1 MQRSVS
7 TLTSEMLS
15 DQNLVVVSGEFG
27 RYPSSI
33 EHLIRQFL
41 PTNRV
46 LWVEI
51 TGMRTPKLNLYD
63 LKRAIGKVKR
73 LVKGAESVESS
84 SRGIPPNIHLSSP
97 VTLPF
102 PSFSA
107 VRHLNSSTLEYTIR
121 RETAALGFEDFGV
134 ITTLPMTADSVLK
147 VGAAWSLYYCPDEW
161 SLWPGLDRD
170 LIANWEAKLL
180 SSVDGIVV
188 TSEKLKGTKSLPT
201 KPARIVNHGVDVDHF
216 SKANRSSTKNR
227 VCFFGLFDERIDQEL
242 LAYISKAL
250 PDVSFEIIGPVQC
263 SIRSDLLGSNVIWT
277 GHVPYQTLPG
287 RLADSSVLILP
298 YVKNELTDNINP
310 LKVKECL
317 ATGKPVV
324 ATAIAELKNMSHV
337 YIANDQEEFIDQ
349 LKSAIAAKNY
359 DNVSV
364 IESMAAF
371 SWKQKAAEL
380 SSILSEIMAKK
391 LAVNG

>member
-1 MQRSVS
+1 M
-7 TLTSEMLS
+7 
-15 DQNLVVVSGEFG
+15 
-27 RYPSSI
+27 
-33 EHLIRQFL
+33 
-41 PTNRV
+41 
-46 LWVEI
+46 
-51 TGMRTPKLNLYD
+51 
-63 LKRAIGKVKR
+63 
-73 LVKGAESVESS
+73 
-84 SRGIPPNIHLSSP
+84 
-97 VTLPF
+97 
-102 PSFSA
+102 
-107 VRHLNSSTLEYTIR
+107 
-121 RETAALGFEDFGV
+121 
-134 ITTLPMTADSVLK
+134 
-147 VGAAWSLYYCPDEW
+147 PD
-161 SLWPGLDRD
+161 D
-170 LIANWEAKLL
+170 
-180 SSVDGIVV
+180 
-188 TSEKLKGTKSLPT
+188 
-201 KPARIVNHGVDVDHF
+201 
-216 SKANRSSTKNR
+216 
-227 VCFFGLFDERIDQEL
+227 
-242 LAYISKAL
+242 
-250 PDVSFEIIGPVQC
+250 SFEIIGPVQC

-337 YIANDQEEFIDQ
+337 YIANDQEEFLDQ

-359 DNVSV
+359 DTVSV